1 MMARNFTV
9 IYDAN
14 LFYPAFVRNVMLY
27 LARAEIFRARWTDK
41 IHEEWMR
48 NLAKD
53 KPDIMAEKLE
63 RLRTLIDKAVPD
75 CLVTGF
81 EHLAKSRD
89 PPHPGDS
96 HVAAVAIKAGAQVV
110 IT

>member
-1 MMARNFTV
+1 
-9 IYDAN
+9 
-14 LFYPAFVRNVMLY
+14 MLY

-48 NLAKD
+48 NLAQD
-53 KPDIMAEKLE
+53 KPDIMAEKLQ

-81 EHLAKSRD
+81 EQLAKRGII
-89 PPHPGDS
+89 PR
-96 HVAAVAIKAGAQVV
+96 AVALDDHVV
-110 IT
+110 DRLYAVSSNFQNVGRIAATQSNFEFVEG